1 MKILFLIAASFI
13 LSCANGYA
21 QTITFSGKNV
31 PFTKAFA
38 AIKSQTGYVFF
49 YDADLLRDAKPVT
62 IDLKNVTLEEALQQT
77 FKDQSL
83 GWLIENKTITI
94 MRKPLLAKPQ
104 ASINP
109 PITIAGTVMDEENK
123 PIAGA

>member
-1 MKILFLIAASFI
+1 MKILLLMATACM
-13 LSCANGYA
+13 LSCANGYS
-21 QTITFSGKNV
+21 QIVSFSGKNV
-31 PFTKAFA
+31 PFTKVFD

-49 YDADLLRDAKPVT
+49 YDADLLRAAKPVT

-77 FKDQSL
+77 FKDQSM

-94 MRKPLLAKPQ
+94 MRKPLLATPQ

-109 PITIAGTVMDEENK
+109 PITIAGTVM
-123 PIAGA
+123 